1 MTAHRVVLCLFVC
14 CKIYS
19 RLVDLVRVVREN
31 NMDMLATVVDEASR
45 VLVAHSSNGGMSPQ
59 RFGPL
64 TTQRME
70 EIENSF
76 KRSDLHA

>member
-1 MTAHRVVLCLFVC
+1 ME
-14 CKIYS
+14 K
-19 RLVDLVRVVREN
+19 
-31 NMDMLATVVDEASR
+31 LATVVDEASR
-45 VLVAHSSNGGMSPQ
+45 VLIAHSSSGGMSPQ

-70 EIENSF
+70 DIEKSL